1 MYDLQDSASYIGT
14 VNAAVGDQMT
24 CIIEHFG
31 HSSWYDSVC
40 IYSHRFKSSMVRHT
54 LKILIT
60 IGTVSNVVIAGNI
73 TNLPDDEPI

>member
-1 MYDLQDSASYIGT
+1 MNDLQGCASYIGT

-31 HSSWYDSVC
+31 HSLWYNSVC
-40 IYSHRFKSSMVRHT
+40 IYRYRRHT

-60 IGTVSNVVIAGNI
+60 IGTVSKRG
-73 TNLPDDEPI
+73 DSWKYY